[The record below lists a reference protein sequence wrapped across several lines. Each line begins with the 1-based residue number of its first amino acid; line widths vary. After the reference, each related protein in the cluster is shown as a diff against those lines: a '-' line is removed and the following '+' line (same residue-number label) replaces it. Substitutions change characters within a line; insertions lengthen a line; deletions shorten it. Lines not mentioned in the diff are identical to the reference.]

1 MASKNK
7 CYKTHVQ
14 NLKRFPINNICLF
27 FSHRE
32 LIAKSI
38 KFEIENQKKNSRL

>member
-1 MASKNK
+1 MAPKNK

-14 NLKRFPINNICLF
+14 NLKRFPIDNICLFFF

-32 LIAKSI
+32 LIAKKYKI
-38 KFEIENQKKNSRL
+38 